1 MRKEFLIMKRCLH
14 GALATLVAAGSLLP
28 PSALPEAPRVSDKL
42 VHVAMYFVL
51 MAAAVWLGLSGAA
64 MQGQLFGISLFV
76 DRLPPR
82 PARYARLVADLLV
95 LLIAAQVIRA
105 AYAQISTARFT
116 TFLTLG
122 WPKWIVS
129 AGLLAAMVLL
139 IGVQLQA
146 IWRCLR
152 GADDAGKGGGNGEVA
167 Q

>member
-1 MRKEFLIMKRCLH
+1 MKALRAIVEFV
-14 GALATLVAAGSLLP
+14 GVTVPALLLAALVAIVMAD
-28 PSALPEAPRVSDKL
+28 V
-42 VHVAMYFVL
+42 VARNFFATSIMWAQELAVVL

-122 WPKWIVS
+122 WPKWIV
-129 AGLLAAMVLL
+129 AALLAVGMGLVIVGRL
-139 IGVQLQA
+139 IDM
-146 IWRCLR
+146 
-152 GADDAGKGGGNGEVA
+152 ADSFRKARP
-167 Q
+167 